1 MSRYFTLK
9 TLEPRLRA
17 TALAACGLIAGSAWA
32 TNGML
37 MEGYGPEALALGGAA
52 QAYDNGTAAMA
63 NNPATLQLAPKG
75 TRADLALGL
84 LGPKVKSEV
93 QGFPVASSGG
103 DRYLMPAVGWVRNNG
118 AFSFGVGLMGQ
129 GGMGTEYAAD
139 SALAMGTGEDVRS
152 ELAVGRV
159 IFPLSMQV
167 HKDVNIGASL
177 DYAWMSLDMKM
188 AATVPMLTQMVT
200 GAQGLFGQTLAN
212 PAGPLSQAQWARI
225 DFSDGN
231 DFTGEAKARGWT
243 GKLGM
248 TWQLAPGLM
257 LGASHHFKTSLPDMK
272 TGARGARISAG
283 GYNPANGAPVVGL
296 ADEGQITVRNFQ
308 MPASTS
314 IGVAWQAAPS
324 TLLVADVKRVGWAR
338 SMQQFAMTYTSAG
351 DMMAGGVDFAMPQNW
366 KNQTVLQLGV
376 AHRISDALVLRAGFN
391 RASNPI
397 PDAYVNPLF
406 PATVKAHYTAGLGYR
421 LSERMSFDA
430 AISHAPTVTVQSGQ
444 GATISHSQ
452 TNYQFLLAY
461 RY

>member
-1 MSRYFTLK
+1 MSPSTPLTLK
-9 TLEPRLRA
+9 RPGLRLTVLA
-17 TALAACGLIAGSAWA
+17 TASLMAGSAWA

-37 MEGYGPEALALGGAA
+37 MEGYGPQAAAMGGAA

-84 LGPKVKSEV
+84 LGPKVRTEV
-93 QGFPVASSGG
+93 PGFPVAKSGG
-103 DRYLMPAVGWVRNNG
+103 DRYAMPAMGWVRNEG
-118 AFSFGVGLMGQ
+118 PWSYGVGLMGQ
-129 GGMGTEYAAD
+129 GGMGTEYGAD
-139 SALAMGTGEDVRS
+139 TALAMGTGEDVRS

-159 IFPLSMQV
+159 IFPMAFRLNPS
-167 HKDVNIGASL
+167 VNIGASL

-188 AATVPMLTQMVT
+188 AATVPMLSQMVT
-200 GAQGLFGQTLAN
+200 GAEGMFGQTLAN

-248 TWQLAPGLM
+248 TWQMAPGLM
-257 LGASHHFKTSLPDMK
+257 LGASHHFKTALPDMK

-283 GYNPANGAPVVGL
+283 GYNPATGAAVTGL
-296 ADEGQITVRNFQ
+296 ADEGQIVVRDFQ

-314 IGVAWQAAPS
+314 LGLAWQATPS
-324 TLLVADVKRVGWAR
+324 TLVVADVKRVGWAS
-338 SMQQFAMTYTSAG
+338 SMKQFAMTYTSAG

-366 KNQTVLQLGV
+366 KNQTVVQFGLAHQL
-376 AHRISDALVLRAGFN
+376 SDALVLRAGYN

-430 AISHAPTVTVQSGQ
+430 AISHAPTVTVTSGA
-444 GATISHSQ
+444 GARISHSQ
-452 TNYQFLLAY
+452 TNYQFLLGY